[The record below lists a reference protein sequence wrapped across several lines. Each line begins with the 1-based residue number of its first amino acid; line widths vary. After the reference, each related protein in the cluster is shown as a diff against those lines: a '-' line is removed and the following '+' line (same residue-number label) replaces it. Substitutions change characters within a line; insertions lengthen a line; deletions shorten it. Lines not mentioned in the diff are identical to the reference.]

1 MGGTPT
7 SPEPEEAAT
16 ASRPGFLRRIADI
29 AVASDPGL
37 GRLHLGL
44 AGAGNVAVCMAV
56 GYGLARLLHANAQG
70 TVVFMLLS
78 SVVAMIGTNA
88 LVDHRIKSN
97 AITAAYFPLAM
108 GAGITAGTLL
118 APNQP
123 ASLVGFV
130 VVMFLAVWMR
140 RFGLGYFFYGFMLW
154 NGYFFASFLKTTLPA
169 IPAMLVAIV
178 VATAV
183 VLLLSCTV
191 FRRHPRRTLAAVFR
205 SMGARQRGLARA
217 CIALLESDPGS
228 PAADRASLAIFRAR
242 ALATEAAL
250 MSDGWAAHAP
260 ALPEGWT
267 ASTLRAR
274 LLELQLGLD
283 RLTLGTRQ
291 LAASDAGPALRS
303 AAAEALGAL
312 AAANPARAREAAAAL
327 PELASA
333 APRSVQAAAADL
345 HRGISIVA
353 SVPNRPVL
361 SRTVQENEP
370 EFVPAAGL
378 VLGQLPGIPSV
389 ASEVDPRGASWNPLT
404 RLQFATRQAVQ
415 VAVAGTLAIV
425 VGSLISGQRYYWA
438 VIAAFVSFAGTGT
451 RFDTTRKSLLRV
463 AGTLGGL
470 VAGVVVARLTNG
482 NLFAALAVIVASIFC
497 GNYLMRISYAYMIF
511 FLTIML
517 SELYAILGQFSDE
530 LLLLRLDETAAG
542 AAVGIAVALLV
553 TPVSTRDTIRL
564 VQGSVLAAVAD
575 LLGTLRERALDP
587 TSVSADAVDER
598 VIAADNQ
605 LRRLVLV
612 GEPLT
617 RYQIWENR
625 PRAIRRRLTLVANI
639 VATARSLSDAA
650 CRLDQADAELAA
662 EIEKVADLARAAAGT
677 RRDGAEAAAV
687 PVLAREP
694 LDPSARAITQNLPLR
709 AHAALDR
716 LQALIREIA

>member
-1 MGGTPT
+1 M
-7 SPEPEEAAT
+7 
-16 ASRPGFLRRIADI
+16 
-29 AVASDPGL
+29 
-37 GRLHLGL
+37 
-44 AGAGNVAVCMAV
+44 
-56 GYGLARLLHANAQG
+56 
-70 TVVFMLLS
+70 
-78 SVVAMIGTNA
+78 
-88 LVDHRIKSN
+88 
-97 AITAAYFPLAM
+97 
-108 GAGITAGTLL
+108 
-118 APNQP
+118 
-123 ASLVGFV
+123 
-130 VVMFLAVWMR
+130 
-140 RFGLGYFFYGFMLW
+140 
-154 NGYFFASFLKTTLPA
+154 
-169 IPAMLVAIV
+169 
-178 VATAV
+178 
-183 VLLLSCTV
+183 
-191 FRRHPRRTLAAVFR
+191 
-205 SMGARQRGLARA
+205 
-217 CIALLESDPGS
+217 
-228 PAADRASLAIFRAR
+228 
-242 ALATEAAL
+242 
-250 MSDGWAAHAP
+250 
-260 ALPEGWT
+260 
-267 ASTLRAR
+267 
-274 LLELQLGLD
+274 
-283 RLTLGTRQ
+283 
-291 LAASDAGPALRS
+291 
-303 AAAEALGAL
+303 
-312 AAANPARAREAAAAL
+312 
-327 PELASA
+327 
-333 APRSVQAAAADL
+333 QAAAADL
-345 HRGISIVA
+345 HRGISIVT

-389 ASEVDPRGASWNPLT
+389 ASEVDPRGAAWNPLT

-415 VAVAGTLAIV
+415 VAVAGTLAIL

-517 SELYAILGQFSDE
+517 SELYALLGQFSDE

-553 TPVSTRDTIRL
+553 TPVSTRDTIKV

-575 LLGTLRERALDP
+575 LLGTLHDRALDP
-587 TSVSADAVDER
+587 GSVSADAVDER

-650 CRLDQADAELAA
+650 SRLRQPDGELAV
-662 EIEKVADLARAAAGT
+662 EIGKVADLARTAAGPNG
-677 RRDGAEAAAV
+677 DGAAPAAV
-687 PVLAREP
+687 PVLAGEP
-694 LDPSARAITQNLPLR
+694 LDPSARAITQNLPTQ

-716 LQALIREIA
+716 LQALLREIA